1 MEIRVETENDSLCMA
16 GDKIQAIVNSKE
28 YIYELSSVNRM
39 VIFTTDSGP
48 IQDDMGLTIEIENND
63 VIFVM
68 SEHKC
73 FGPFLFDQIGKAMPI
88 DFQKIIDA
96 SAFTGN
102 GAFEIYVNK
111 SQLG

>member
-1 MEIRVETENDSLCMA
+1 MKIRVEAENDSLSLA
-16 GDKIQAIVNSKE
+16 EDAIHVTIDSKE

-48 IQDDMGLTIEIENND
+48 IQDDMGLAIEVENND

-73 FGPFLFDQIGKAMPI
+73 FGPFLFDQIGKALPI

-96 SAFTGN
+96 SASTGN
-102 GAFEIYVNK
+102 GTFEIYVK
-111 SQLG
+111 DC